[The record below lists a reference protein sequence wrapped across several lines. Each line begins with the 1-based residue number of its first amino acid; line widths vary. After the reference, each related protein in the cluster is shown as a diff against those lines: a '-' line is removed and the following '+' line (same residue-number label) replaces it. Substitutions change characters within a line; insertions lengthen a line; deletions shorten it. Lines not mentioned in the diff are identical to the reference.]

1 MRSLKYRKVEFIMK
15 FKKTSINFPI
25 DTYIELNREAKV
37 LGIPLSS
44 LILIKLNE
52 LKKQK
57 ESKDLLTEL
66 LSNNNIKQIID
77 IYNKEHNNE

>member
-1 MRSLKYRKVEFIMK
+1 MK

-37 LGIPLSS
+37 LGVPLSS

-66 LSNNNIKQIID
+66 LSNNNIKQMID
-77 IYNKEHNNE
+77 IYNNEHKNQ

>member
-1 MRSLKYRKVEFIMK
+1 MK

-66 LSNNNIKQIID
+66 LSNNSIKQMID
-77 IYNKEHNNE
+77 IYNNEHKNQ